1 MDDVVLDFLADLY
14 VAERVGEKTG
24 ETFLQFIARKER
36 ELAKGVSGGAP
47 CQPTG
52 SVEVA
57 CGAKS

>member
-36 ELAKGVSGGAP
+36 ELAKGVSSDATYQSIRG
-47 CQPTG
+47 
-52 SVEVA
+52 VEVA
-57 CGAKS
+57 CGAKP